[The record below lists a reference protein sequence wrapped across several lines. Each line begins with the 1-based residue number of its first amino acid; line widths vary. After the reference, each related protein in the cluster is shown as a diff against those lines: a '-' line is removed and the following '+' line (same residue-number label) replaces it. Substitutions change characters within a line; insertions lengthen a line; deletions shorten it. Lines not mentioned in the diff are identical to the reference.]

1 MWWRSGIGRGLVTS
15 VRLRRSGNCPL
26 QVPGELAHKRKPTMN
41 SHRSIVGKGPFVCPL
56 PLGSRVQAFRCPARS
71 RS

>member
-1 MWWRSGIGRGLVTS
+1 MVEELDRAGPRHFGTLAEKLGLS
-15 VRLRRSGNCPL
+15 A
-26 QVPGELAHKRKPTMN
+26 PGAKRTRPQKMPTMDF
-41 SHRSIVGKGPFVCPL
+41 HRSIVGKGPFVCPL

>member
-1 MWWRSGIGRGLVTS
+1 MVEDRDRARPRHFGTLATEWRLSAPGA
-15 VRLRRSGNCPL
+15 RRTRPQNM
-26 QVPGELAHKRKPTMN
+26 PTMYLQ
-41 SHRSIVGKGPFVCPL
+41 RSIVGKGPFVCLL